1 MKLFRISYMR
11 RDIRIPRWYDYL
23 KRPSQARQAR
33 EAAMADAR
41 SARSRASLSRIGGWV
56 LDNSGQ
62 IRAWLSLGAV
72 TLIGLWFAL
81 SLIGS
86 R

>member
-1 MKLFRISYMR
+1 
-11 RDIRIPRWYDYL
+11 
-23 KRPSQARQAR
+23 
-33 EAAMADAR
+33 MADAR